1 MPKPHKADDVIRK
14 LRKHDKR
21 FEIYTNRGKGSERM
35 IYHPDINGKPESY
48 PFKYHGGGTELA
60 KGTLKAIIRRFNL
73 PNDFFN

>member
-1 MPKPHKADDVIRK
+1 
-14 LRKHDKR
+14 
-21 FEIYTNRGKGSERM
+21 M